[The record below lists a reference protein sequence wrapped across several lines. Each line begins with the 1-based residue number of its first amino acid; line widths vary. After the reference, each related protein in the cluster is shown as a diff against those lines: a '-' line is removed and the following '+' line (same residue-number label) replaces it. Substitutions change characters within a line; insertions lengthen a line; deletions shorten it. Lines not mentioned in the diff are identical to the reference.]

1 MARTKKV
8 KKTKT
13 KKTKKKVVSKTKKK
27 GLTAKQEK
35 FCQMFAKDR
44 DCFGNGTQSY
54 LKVFSTKKKPIT
66 YKSARTRAYLLLT
79 KVDITDRIRELIDLY
94 ISDEVVDKELGAVI
108 QQWGEIPSK
117 VAAIREYNRVKGR
130 IAPEK
135 VDITIKKIKGF
146 NFIKPNE
153 ADDNSDDKTE

>member
-1 MARTKKV
+1 MVREKKEV
-8 KKTKT
+8 KKT
-13 KKTKKKVVSKTKKK
+13 KTKKKVVSKTKKK

-44 DCFGNGTQSY
+44 DCFGNGTQTF
-54 LKVFSTKKKPIT
+54 LKVFKKKDGTSQT
-66 YKSARTRAYLLLT
+66 YRTAQSNAYKLLT
-79 KVDITDRIRELIDLY
+79 KPHITKRIRELIDIY

-130 IAPEK
+130 ISPEK
-135 VDITIKKIKGF
+135 VEVTIKKIEGF
-146 NFIKPNE
+146 NFIKP
-153 ADDNSDDKTE
+153 KQ